1 LRSSLRRTLDRVSK
15 LFRREARVGTQTSP
29 DAKTAVETHAESHA
43 ALFERAERLRTKA
56 DRLDREGTPSESAR
70 NRARRAEEEVE
81 AGLRELR
88 SFLVA
93 NGVQTQHAFDREVA
107 RCYPRLRFSDE

>member
-1 LRSSLRRTLDRVSK
+1 MRSSLRRTLDRVSN
-15 LFRREARVGTQTSP
+15 LFRRETASETRPSP
-29 DAKTAVETHAESHA
+29 EAKTGIQSHAESHA

-88 SFLVA
+88 SSLVA
-93 NGVQTQHAFDREVA
+93 NDSQTPHAFDREVA
-107 RCYPRLRFSDE
+107 RRYPRLQLSGE